1 MNIEWL
7 ISHYGIHLTT
17 FVVCVVSGFVPVV
30 NAEIY
35 LVTVSALSSKSAIIY
50 LIFISGAG
58 QMIAKTIMYLTGKGS
73 LNLPFKRRNGK
84 LEEVQKKFK
93 KWENKTSLFIFLS
106 ASTGFPPF
114 YFVSILAGMLKFNFK
129 MFLIF
134 GFIGRALRFSLVI
147 LFPQLL
153 KGIF

>member
-1 MNIEWL
+1 VI
-7 ISHYGIHLTT
+7 
-17 FVVCVVSGFVPVV
+17 SGFVPVV

-35 LVTVSALSSKSAIIY
+35 LVTVSALSSKSAVIY
-50 LIFISGAG
+50 LVFISSSG
-58 QMIAKTIMYLTGKGS
+58 QMVAKSIMYLTGRGS
-73 LNLPFKRRNGK
+73 LKLPFKMRNGK
-84 LEEVQKKFK
+84 LEEVQKKFS
-93 KWENKTSLFIFLS
+93 KWENKTYLFIFIS

-114 YFVSILAGMLKFNFK
+114 YFVSILAGMLKLNFK